1 MEKQNLPSQPLRFFS
16 FPPLSQQNRYIRDA
30 HGIIFIVDASNPARF
45 AEARAVLERLT
56 SSPDAAGA
64 PLLIVANKDD
74 ARGAASA
81 ADVAAALGPVAREG
95 TPGAPVR
102 PKVISASAVVTAMGG
117 SSLLARNGGGGG
129 TAAGAA
135 GTGSSSSSSSRAGAA
150 TTTTATASGAAAA
163 AANAANPGSNG
174 GSPNTTDV
182 DVSNETLEEALRWV
196 VDASRR
202 GARAEMLRERAAV
215 AGS

>member
-135 GTGSSSSSSSRAGAA
+135 GTGSSSRAGAA
-150 TTTTATASGAAAA
+150 TTTATASGAAAA